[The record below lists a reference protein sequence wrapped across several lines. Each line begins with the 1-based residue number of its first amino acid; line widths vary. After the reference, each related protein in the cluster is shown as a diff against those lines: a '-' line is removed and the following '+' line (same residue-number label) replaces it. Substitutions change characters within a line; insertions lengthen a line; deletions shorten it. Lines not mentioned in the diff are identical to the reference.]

1 MLRLTAPA
9 ASADA
14 APERTEFAVYVG
26 GGLLVLIII
35 IIILVL
41 LLR

>member
-26 GGLLVLIII
+26 GGLLVLIF

-41 LLR
+41 PLR